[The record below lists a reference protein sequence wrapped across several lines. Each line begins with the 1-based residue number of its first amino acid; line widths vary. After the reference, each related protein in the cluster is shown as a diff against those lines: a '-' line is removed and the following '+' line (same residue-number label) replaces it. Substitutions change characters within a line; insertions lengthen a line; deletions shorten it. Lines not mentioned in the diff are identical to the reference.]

1 MIGESFRLG
10 RQTRKTHG
18 FAKHCRNGCGGRLQ
32 SYIPFRPGMRAPVRP
47 EKALSAQS
55 DVADLSPQWRGSSAL
70 PPRLARS
77 PATKSSL
84 STACCATAAAILQ
97 KALHI
102 LPPIVVGN
110 FLPRLYSPQRHDHY
124 AAPASYRLC
133 IRPTAMIDVTCHV
146 PSRRAVDGPS
156 LIELKLIS
164 GAACLTPIGFL
175 GGNAPAAIGR
185 DIDPSLDWLCREQT
199 EPSNRT
205 ANPKGA
211 RGHCCEQPRIL
222 VMSAVIDAK

>member
-1 MIGESFRLG
+1 VIGESFRLG
-10 RQTRKTHG
+10 HQTRKTHG

-32 SYIPFRPGMRAPVRP
+32 PYIPFRPGMRAPVRP
-47 EKALSAQS
+47 EKALSAQN

-84 STACCATAAAILQ
+84 STACRATAAVILQ
-97 KALHI
+97 KVLQI
-102 LPPIVVGN
+102 IPPIVVGN
-110 FLPRLYSPQRHDHY
+110 FLPRLDSTQCNDHDP
-124 AAPASYRLC
+124 APPSHRLC
-133 IRPTAMIDVTCHV
+133 IRPTGMIDVTCQV

-156 LIELKLIS
+156 LVELELIS
-164 GAACLTPIGFL
+164 GAACLAPIGFL

-185 DIDPSLDWLCREQT
+185 DIDPSLDWLCRKQT
-199 EPSNRT
+199 EPSYRT

-211 RGHCCEQPRIL
+211 RGHCP
-222 VMSAVIDAK
+222 